1 MWSFIDKGEIKQN
14 KSRLS
19 IQQIQEVREKSKNK
33 IKYKDISNEYNIPFS
48 MISKI
53 KNNLK
58 YGL

>member
-19 IQQIQEVREKSKNK
+19 IQQIQEVREKAKNK